1 MGLQHRCRWSATGFR
16 AAPETFWRSAGGYA
30 AGGRLAADPRVTA
43 VFCANDEAAIGL
55 IRAMHERGRRVPQ
68 DVSVVGFDGLSL
80 GEYSFPPL
88 TTVRQP
94 VTAIAR
100 AAVTTLLAGIAGNQT
115 PDTEMLFAPDLI
127 VRDSTAAAPID

>member
-1 MGLQHRCRWSATGFR
+1 MCLPIC
-16 AAPETFWRSAGGYA
+16 YA
-30 AGGRLAADPRVTA
+30 AGERLAADPRVTA

-88 TTVRQP
+88 TTVRQDFR
-94 VTAIAR
+94 R
-100 AAVTTLLAGIAGNQT
+100 AGEEMVRLVLEQVDSGVVGGERQILI
-115 PDTEMLFAPDLI
+115 PTELV
-127 VRDSTAAAPID
+127 VRGSTAPPRGCT